1 MGDIIYIQ
9 SLSVISG
16 KNSNNNIS
24 EKDFELYPAENL
36 QLVDFNENLSTRFS
50 IPPNT
55 IDMSFCTGTLNEI
68 KVLVIKPSTNL
79 PVKFVNSEGTSQ
91 NITFLA
97 NRTSVIHGLL
107 TGLTVT
113 NSTSSPIKGTF
124 YIAGD

>member
-55 IDMSFCTGTLNEI
+55 IDMPFCTGTLNEI

-79 PVKFVNSEGTSQ
+79 PIKFVNTEGVSQ